1 MVMAREDSSGLYRWD
16 SRETFLERQRM
27 VENQLA
33 QRGIR
38 DAKLLEAMRVIPR
51 HLFVRERDKLL
62 AYADGPILLGFGQT
76 ISQPYIVALM
86 TEALELTG
94 KEKVL
99 EVGTG
104 SGYQAAI
111 LSHLAKRVYTVERIG
126 ELVQRAKDRMVD
138 LEIFNVKIVCGN
150 GTLGLPEEA
159 PFDAIVVTAGAPDIP
174 DSLIKQLVQGGRL
187 VLPVGDSWEQDL
199 LKLTKKGEVVHRE
212 SLGLCTFVRLL
223 GREGWKDN

>member
-1 MVMAREDSSGLYRWD
+1 MAREDSSGLYRWD